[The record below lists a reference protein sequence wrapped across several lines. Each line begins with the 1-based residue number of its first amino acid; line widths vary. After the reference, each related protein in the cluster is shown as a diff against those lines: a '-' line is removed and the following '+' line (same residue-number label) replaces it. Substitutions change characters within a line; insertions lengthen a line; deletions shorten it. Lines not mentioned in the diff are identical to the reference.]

1 MLLRPAME
9 HELPLI
15 LREAAAFDLDVQLP
29 DYRQFLIAEQ
39 EQVLVGFGRIIDHT
53 GFCELATLGVMK
65 NEQRKGIGSALV
77 RALID
82 KSDANPVLLV
92 TVLPDYFKRLGFV
105 DHTEDIAEF
114 GNKIRFCLSFGF
126 SREEVRVMR
135 FKAA

>member
-1 MLLRPAME
+1 MLLRPALE
-9 HELPLI
+9 YELPLI

-29 DYRQFLIAEQ
+29 DFRQFIVAEQ
-39 EQVLVGFGRIIDHT
+39 EQVVVGFGRIIQHVD
-53 GFCELATLGVMK
+53 FCELATLGVMK
-65 NEQRKGIGSALV
+65 SEQRKGIGSALV

-92 TVLPDYFKRLGFV
+92 TVLPDYFRRLGFV
-105 DHTEDIAEF
+105 DHNEDIAEF

-135 FKAA
+135 FKAV